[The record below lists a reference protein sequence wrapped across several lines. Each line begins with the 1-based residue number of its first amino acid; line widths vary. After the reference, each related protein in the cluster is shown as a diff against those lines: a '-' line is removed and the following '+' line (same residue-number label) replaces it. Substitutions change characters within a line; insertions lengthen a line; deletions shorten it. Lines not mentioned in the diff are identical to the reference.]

1 MSTIL
6 STGKPFKA
14 SQAEG
19 GAGGHRAM
27 VGSNVLVNILKPVNI
42 VNLGNMLRCGVG
54 KKECID
60 TTLRLH

>member
-19 GAGGHRAM
+19 EAGGHRAM

-42 VNLGNMLRCGVG
+42 VNLGNPLRRGVG
-54 KKECID
+54 KSKL
-60 TTLRLH
+60 LRF